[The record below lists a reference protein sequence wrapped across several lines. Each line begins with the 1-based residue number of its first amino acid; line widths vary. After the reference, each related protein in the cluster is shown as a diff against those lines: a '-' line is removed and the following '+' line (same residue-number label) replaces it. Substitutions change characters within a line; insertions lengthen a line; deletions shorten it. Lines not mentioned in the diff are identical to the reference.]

1 MGSKKINKFQLITNG
16 VMTGTAVLQAA
27 AAQHVE
33 NFDNLGLQVD
43 WTGAAIGVFEVLGSI
58 DGETFHAL
66 TFDPALAQPAGSSSG
81 YLIDIN
87 QFPWPFLQVKYT
99 NASSTGVL
107 NVWLFSKD
115 LN

>member
-1 MGSKKINKFQLITNG
+1 MGAKKINKFKLIDAG

-27 AAQHVE
+27 NPQHVE

-43 WTGAAIGVFEVLGSI
+43 WTSTAIGVFEVLGSI
-58 DGETFHAL
+58 DGITFHAL
-66 TFDPALAQPAGSSSG
+66 TFDPVLTQPAGASG
-81 YLIDIN
+81 GYIINLN
-87 QFPWPFLQVKYT
+87 QFPWPWLQVKYT